1 MTTRMTSSDTTHQD
15 SDRSVEYFHYGAK
28 FLLPNWYQVQE
39 SNLPEWRLA
48 HFALIIPM
56 PTGLVD
62 TPPQGTWIPG
72 RFRGIKTIEVPARKK
87 ETDLFLK
94 PTALLDE
101 ERDEP
106 AYFYAPRAFHVDA
119 HTHFRAPLR
128 DSIGADAVDGGLIR
142 SDWQKV
148 PRTANNDVTFEASRC
163 MFQPDITQDANSSGQ
178 QVPPPQDPRQSEK
191 EGHFLYLEDGD
202 NNAAK
207 VTLACAEIL
216 NYCGPKLRDLSTDI
230 NRQGQ
235 LPNFENQFLVLHVVA
250 ENCSS
255 AMLEKISK
263 SLHKPRNKVTY
274 RIPESEYGDVLQSL
288 LPNAAQESSVTAEES
303 TTRTG
308 KTSLI
313 QLFLQRVEMEL
324 LGARYSPKNPK
335 LKMAAGGFLHRS
347 DKSPISASNRVFA
360 VTTAIPGRDTFQ
372 LASRFRQTTAEER
385 QNWTAHDT
393 WGWFLA
399 NRADQFKPELTA
411 LDDESL
417 DESRVQLYHDWALH
431 SSENGLA
438 VIRRRPADNRNN
450 SFWMYAGTRFVDL
463 AILVRRA
470 DGYLTRMAK
479 QLRAMTF
486 KSEELNALL
495 NQCDDE
501 GPDEPLTRAQEILQ
515 TSLQNFEILQT
526 EFVTFRDHL
535 WYESVSG
542 RDVDTKVLRSILVS
556 TGAHN
561 DFTEVSSELQLRES
575 IYRTQGDSIRFALK
589 EQQQKQ
595 IEKQRELERQR
606 EKEAADKEK
615 QRERRITLVGLAFA
629 FVLGVPDW
637 MDFLYSGL
645 GDVVTIMSLISLLV
659 VLGLLFWLVRS
670 DGKEKKEGT

>member
-1 MTTRMTSSDTTHQD
+1 M
-15 SDRSVEYFHYGAK
+15 
-28 FLLPNWYQVQE
+28 
-39 SNLPEWRLA
+39 
-48 HFALIIPM
+48 
-56 PTGLVD
+56 
-62 TPPQGTWIPG
+62 
-72 RFRGIKTIEVPARKK
+72 
-87 ETDLFLK
+87 
-94 PTALLDE
+94 
-101 ERDEP
+101 
-106 AYFYAPRAFHVDA
+106 DA

-128 DSIGADAVDGGLIR
+128 DSIGADAVDGGLTR
-142 SDWQKV
+142 SNWQKEFG
-148 PRTANNDVTFEASRC
+148 TGSTDVTFEASRC
-163 MFQPDITQDANSSGQ
+163 VFQPDITQDANSFGQ
-178 QVPPPQDPRQSEK
+178 QVPPPTDSRQCEK
-191 EGHFLYLEDGD
+191 KGRFLYLKDGQ
-202 NNAAK
+202 NTAAK
-207 VTLACAEIL
+207 VSLVCAEL
-216 NYCGPKLRDLSTDI
+216 LSYCGPKLRNLSTDS
-230 NRQGQ
+230 NQQSR
-235 LPNFENQFLVLHVVA
+235 LSKFENQFLVLHVVA

-255 AMLEKISK
+255 ALLEQISK
-263 SLHKPRNKVTY
+263 SLHKPRNRVTY
-274 RIPESEYGDVLQSL
+274 RIPESEYGEVFQTL
-288 LPNAAQESSVTAEES
+288 LPEAQCESTMTAEES
-303 TTRTG
+303 ATYSG
-308 KTSLI
+308 KTNLI
-313 QLFLQRVEMEL
+313 QLWLSRVEMEL
-324 LGARYSPKNPK
+324 LADHYDPRNPTI
-335 LKMAAGGFLHRS
+335 KMARGGFLQTS
-347 DKSPISASNRVFA
+347 EKLPISANNRVFA
-360 VTTAIPGRDTFQ
+360 VVTAIPGKNTFN
-372 LASRFRQTTAEER
+372 LASRFWETTEEER

-535 WYESVSG
+535 WYDSVSD
-542 RDVDTKVLRSILVS
+542 RDVDTKVLRSILIS
-556 TGAHN
+556 TGTQN

-595 IEKQRELERQR
+595 IEKQRALERQR
-606 EKEAADKEK
+606 ENKKEDKEK

-629 FVLGVPDW
+629 FVLGVSDW

-645 GDVVTIMSLISLLV
+645 PEH
-659 VLGLLFWLVRS
+659 GLWVQ
-670 DGKEKKEGT
+670 